1 MTPLTCFY
9 CDSFVL
15 PLPPNHRFPM
25 QKYAKL
31 RERLIHDPRFALHE
45 APAATDADLLR
56 VHTPDYVQRA
66 TTGAFTE
73 RELRVLGFPWSPQ
86 LIERSR
92 RSSGAT
98 LAAARMALKTG
109 VAANLAGGTHH
120 AYADQA
126 QGFCV
131 FNDAA
136 VTARALQAAG
146 LAQHV
151 AVIDCDVHQGNGTAV
166 IFADDPTVFT
176 FSIHGGANFPFRKEQ
191 SDLDVALP
199 DGTGDDEYLAA
210 LETALPIALDGADFA
225 IYLAGADP
233 FVGDRLGRLHLTKD
247 GLKARDAMVFSA
259 CHQRG
264 LPVAMAMAGGYAEQL
279 DDIVD
284 IHLGSLE
291 AAAHFCRPVH
301 GLA

>member
-1 MTPLTCFY
+1 MALSCFY

-25 QKYAKL
+25 QKYARL
-31 RERLIHDPRFALHE
+31 RQRLSHDPRFVLHE
-45 APAATDADLLR
+45 APAASDDDLGR
-56 VHTPDYVQRA
+56 VHCSDYVKRA
-66 TTGAFTE
+66 INGDFSE

-98 LAAARMALKTG
+98 LAAARTALHKG
-109 VAANLAGGTHH
+109 CAANLAGGTHH

-126 QGFCV
+126 QGFCI

-136 VTARALQAAG
+136 VTARALQATG
-146 LAQHV
+146 EVKRV
-151 AVIDCDVHQGNGTAV
+151 AVVDCDVHQGNGTAV
-166 IFADDPTVFT
+166 IFAHDPTVFT

-199 DGTGDDEYLAA
+199 DGTEDADYL
-210 LETALPIALDGADFA
+210 TALKDHLPTALAEVDFV

-233 FVGDRLGRLHLTKD
+233 FVGDRLGRLHLTKA
-247 GLKARDAMVFSA
+247 GLAQRDEYVLQS
-259 CHQRG
+259 CRERR
-264 LPVAMAMAGGYAEQL
+264 LPVAIAMAGGYAENL
-279 DDIVD
+279 EDIVD
-284 IHLGSLE
+284 IHAQTLE
-291 AAAHFCRPVH
+291 IAAQFAFD
-301 GLA
+301 